1 MELIERG
8 QALQLLQHALETAGQ
23 GSGRTA
29 LVCGEAGIGKTSLVT
44 QLVSQQGAGRVLWG
58 GCEAL
63 FSPRPLGPLYDMA
76 GALGAK
82 LQSMLGLEGRRVELF
97 ASFLDELQ
105 QARDTTVVVLEDLH
119 WADAATLDL
128 VKFLARRIQR
138 VRALLVLS
146 YRDDE
151 LGEGHPL
158 QLVLGDLPADAVVR
172 VPLLPLSEAGVD
184 ELARRSS
191 RSADGIYAA
200 TGGNPF
206 FVTEALR
213 AEGLPATVRDAVL
226 ARAARQSPA
235 VRALLDLVAIVPAR
249 IEIGIV
255 DEVLA
260 PTPADV
266 SAALASGL
274 LTADGRSYAFRH
286 ELARIAIEQALPAPM
301 AAALHA
307 KVLASMERRGEHV
320 VPMSRLVHHA
330 SGAGNSAAVLKYA
343 LHAGDE
349 AASHGAHR
357 EAASLYGT
365 ALAHAQALA
374 PAARASLLERHSYQ
388 CYVIDQNARAV
399 EERLAAL
406 AIWRELGDVRQEGLT
421 LRWLSRL
428 SWYGGRKREAEEYA
442 NQAVR
447 LLQDLPEDEA
457 YAWALSNR
465 SQLYMLSG
473 HTADAVAWGER
484 AIALATRIG
493 SDELLS
499 HALNNVGTA
508 RYMVG
513 QPDGKPML
521 EQSLEIA
528 LAHDFEEHVARC
540 YANLCSTA
548 VKSRDYA
555 DAHKQIGDAMRYF
568 CARDLDSWSNYILVW
583 QARMDFER
591 SDWDA
596 AADIAGRLVTSHGV
610 AAVTRI
616 CALVVLA
623 RVRLRRGDP
632 GARELLEEA
641 VVLAEQSGELQRLA
655 PVAAARAEEA
665 WLRNDGTPVDAI
677 VLQALALAEER
688 QDRRALGE
696 LRYWCLRL
704 GLVQAGP
711 DGVEEPYVLQIGGRW
726 REAADTWQRLGCPY
740 ERALALLEGDEAAM
754 REAVA
759 ILESLGASAAVK
771 RCREHLRDAGVR
783 GVARG
788 PRATTSA
795 NPAGL
800 TARELQILS
809 LLAENLT
816 NAEIAR
822 RLVRSEKTVDHHISA
837 ILRKLDVRSRG
848 EAAAMAGRLA
858 LDTPTKASSPAW
870 RQRLDS

>member
-8 QALQLLQHALETAGQ
+8 HALQLLQHALETAAQ

-44 QLVSQQGAGRVLWG
+44 QLLSQHRTGRVLWG

-97 ASFLDELQ
+97 ASFLEELQ
-105 QARDTTVVVLEDLH
+105 QASDTTVVVLEDLH

-138 VRALLVLS
+138 ARALLVLS

-151 LGEGHPL
+151 LGVGHPL

-184 ELARRSS
+184 ELARQSS
-191 RSADGIYAA
+191 RSAAGIYAA

-226 ARAARQSPA
+226 ARAARQSPT
-235 VRALLDLVAIVPAR
+235 VRALLDLAAIVPAR

-260 PTPADV
+260 PTPEDV

-274 LTADGRSYAFRH
+274 LIADGRSYAFRH
-286 ELARIAIEQALPAPM
+286 ELARIAIEQALPAPK

-307 KVLASMERRGEHV
+307 KVLACWEQRGEHAV
-320 VPMSRLVHHA
+320 AMSRLVHHA

-365 ALAHAQALA
+365 ALAHADALT
-374 PAARASLLERHSYQ
+374 PAERAHLLERHSYQ
-388 CYVIDQNARAV
+388 CYVIEQNDRAV

-442 NQAVR
+442 NQAVQ
-447 LLQDLPEDEA
+447 LLQDQPEDEA

-473 HTADAVAWGER
+473 HTADAIEWGER

-493 SDELLS
+493 SNELLS

-513 QPDGKPML
+513 SPDGKPMI
-521 EQSLEIA
+521 EHSLQIA

-548 VKSRDYA
+548 VKNRDYA
-555 DAHKQIGDAMRYF
+555 DAQKQI
-568 CARDLDSWSNYILVW
+568 
-583 QARMDFER
+583 ER
-591 SDWDA
+591 RNA
-596 AADIAGRLVTSHGV
+596 LLLRTRPGFVVELHPGLAGEAG
-610 AAVTRI
+610 
-616 CALVVLA
+616 
-623 RVRLRRGDP
+623 LR
-632 GARELLEEA
+632 A
-641 VVLAEQSGELQRLA
+641 
-655 PVAAARAEEA
+655 
-665 WLRNDGTPVDAI
+665 
-677 VLQALALAEER
+677 
-688 QDRRALGE
+688 
-696 LRYWCLRL
+696 
-704 GLVQAGP
+704 
-711 DGVEEPYVLQIGGRW
+711 
-726 REAADTWQRLGCPY
+726 QRLGRRRRHRRTPGHQP
-740 ERALALLEGDEAAM
+740 RRG
-754 REAVA
+754 
-759 ILESLGASAAVK
+759 
-771 RCREHLRDAGVR
+771 CRHPHLRAG
-783 GVARG
+783 GAGARAPA
-788 PRATTSA
+788 PRR
-795 NPAGL
+795 P
-800 TARELQILS
+800 
-809 LLAENLT
+809 
-816 NAEIAR
+816 R
-822 RLVRSEKTVDHHISA
+822 RA
-837 ILRKLDVRSRG
+837 
-848 EAAAMAGRLA
+848 
-858 LDTPTKASSPAW
+858 
-870 RQRLDS
+870 